1 MQPSN
6 PIELAVFNN
15 LLGAIAE
22 EMCAIVERTAYTTF
36 VKETHDFGA
45 GIATPDGV
53 FFAYPRKSGVTSFLG
68 LHLGDALKRF
78 ETGSRATSSS
88 PTIRISTGALVTHLP
103 DLTLSRAGLR
113 RGRARRL
120 LLGLHPFLRHRRPG
134 ARQHRA
140 VERRDLPGRAARPA
154 DEALPRRHA
163 EHDLSRSSGR
173 TSASRIRS
181 GATSRR

>member
-1 MQPSN
+1 MARRRAVRRRSTRYHLCRHQGLARRSRRDRHAPSEERSMKMQPSN

-68 LHLGDALKRF
+68 L
-78 ETGSRATSSS
+78 
-88 PTIRISTGALVTHLP
+88 
-103 DLTLSRAGLR
+103 
-113 RGRARRL
+113 
-120 LLGLHPFLRHRRPG
+120 
-134 ARQHRA
+134 
-140 VERRDLPGRAARPA
+140 
-154 DEALPRRHA
+154 
-163 EHDLSRSSGR
+163 
-173 TSASRIRS
+173 
-181 GATSRR
+181 

>member
-1 MQPSN
+1 MKMQPSN

-68 LHLGDALKRF
+68 LHVGDAIKYIKDWQPGDIVF
-78 ETGSRATSSS
+78 TND
-88 PTIRISTGALVTHLP
+88 PFSTGALVTHLP
-103 DLTLSRAGLR
+103 DLNMLAPVFAGSELI
-113 RGRARRL
+113 GFA
-120 LLGLHPFLRHRRPG
+120 G
-134 ARQHRA
+134 A
-140 VERRDLPGRAARPA
+140 
-154 DEALPRRHA
+154 
-163 EHDLSRSSGR
+163 SSIRR
-173 TSASRIRS
+173 TSAAGSRAASRRRATRSTRRACASRRPRSTRPACSTPSSWRSSAPMCGSRTRS
-181 GATSRR
+181 GAT

>member
-68 LHLGDALKRF
+68 LHLGDAIK
-78 ETGSRATSSS
+78 A
-88 PTIRISTGALVTHLP
+88 IP
-103 DLTLSRAGLR
+103 DWQPGDIVFTND
-113 RGRARRL
+113 
-120 LLGLHPFLRHRRPG
+120 PFMS
-134 ARQHRA
+134 
-140 VERRDLPGRAARPA
+140 
-154 DEALPRRHA
+154 RRHA
-163 EHDLSRSSGR
+163 SVDRDPTTGAFSVRDLGSSNGTFVAIR
-173 TSASRIRS
+173 EERELASGDHLRVGQHLFRLDVAR
-181 GATSRR
+181 GQV